1 MKNLRVLF
9 CSIASTAILLS
20 ISIAV
25 YGYNASITGIVRDPS
40 GAVVANAAVSLLN
53 AQQAIIGT
61 TVTDAQGR
69 FIIENVPAGSYLLVV
84 GFEGFTERQM
94 SVAVRGAGETSLEV
108 VLEPRAAS
116 EEVTVTANL
125 GNVESIET
133 ISQQV
138 NVISE
143 REIVERARTV
153 VAEVAQEEVG
163 THVQRTSPTVS
174 GIVVRGVTGNKV
186 NVFVDGVRY
195 STSAQRGGIST
206 FLNLIHPSNL
216 QSVEVLR
223 GPNSAQYGSDAIG
236 GSIQFISRTPVY
248 SPGGDNLHGQLGLF
262 FNSADL
268 SYGSNLTTS
277 FATRRFG
284 LLVNVAGTRANT
296 LRAGRGIDSHNAVTR
311 FFGISSDFAIDGR
324 LPDTAYTQYGG
335 MAKINWSPA
344 DGSNIITSYTRG
356 QQDGGKRYDQLLG
369 GDGNLIADLRNL
381 MSDVF
386 YLRYDK
392 VGAGPLNGFTLTYS
406 FNTQRE
412 ERVNQGGNG
421 NPRASINHEYERI
434 NVHGLQGYGNKLI
447 GANQN
452 ILFGAEY
459 YHERMKAPAFGTS
472 PVTGAFTTRR
482 PRIPDNALY
491 RTGGIYVQ
499 DVWEAIPDRLRV
511 MGNARYSAASYRAR
525 GQDAP
530 VVDGRSLWP
539 DDSLR
544 VSAFTFRAG
553 VVVIPREGL
562 SLLANIGRGFRA
574 PHMTD
579 LGALGL
585 VGTGFEVS
593 ASEVAGLNATV
604 GSSADEDAISTGQR
618 VSQLEP
624 ETNLNYEAGVRY
636 FSRRFDTDV
645 AFFVNDIRDNIVKQ
659 SLILPAG
666 AVGLRLG
673 SETIVAQTPTGVV
686 FVDVS
691 SSPVL
696 VRANFG
702 RNRIYGLEHSSR
714 IRFNNDWSAETIYT
728 YLHVQDMN
736 GTPAPDGWLK
746 VRYAPQG
753 RRFWIE
759 PYIHAAD
766 EQTRLS
772 SIDLGDRRTG
782 ATRSLSSI
790 AAFFLNGATARGLVS
805 AGPDNIFGTA
815 DDFLKATGETLP
827 RIQRRVLGP
836 TLEAAPLFREVPGYV
851 AFNIRGGVRLGERH
865 DLLIDFQNITD
876 RNYRGVDWG
885 VDAAG
890 RGVYVRFNTKF

>member
-1 MKNLRVLF
+1 
-9 CSIASTAILLS
+9 
-20 ISIAV
+20 
-25 YGYNASITGIVRDPS
+25 
-40 GAVVANAAVSLLN
+40 
-53 AQQAIIGT
+53 
-61 TVTDAQGR
+61 
-69 FIIENVPAGSYLLVV
+69 
-84 GFEGFTERQM
+84 
-94 SVAVRGAGETSLEV
+94 
-108 VLEPRAAS
+108 
-116 EEVTVTANL
+116 
-125 GNVESIET
+125 
-133 ISQQV
+133 
-138 NVISE
+138 
-143 REIVERARTV
+143 
-153 VAEVAQEEVG
+153 
-163 THVQRTSPTVS
+163 
-174 GIVVRGVTGNKV
+174 
-186 NVFVDGVRY
+186 
-195 STSAQRGGIST
+195 
-206 FLNLIHPSNL
+206 
-216 QSVEVLR
+216 
-223 GPNSAQYGSDAIG
+223 
-236 GSIQFISRTPVY
+236 
-248 SPGGDNLHGQLGLF
+248 
-262 FNSADL
+262 
-268 SYGSNLTTS
+268 
-277 FATRRFG
+277 
-284 LLVNVAGTRANT
+284 
-296 LRAGRGIDSHNAVTR
+296 
-311 FFGISSDFAIDGR
+311 
-324 LPDTAYTQYGG
+324 
-335 MAKINWSPA
+335 
-344 DGSNIITSYTRG
+344 
-356 QQDGGKRYDQLLG
+356 
-369 GDGNLIADLRNL
+369 
-381 MSDVF
+381 
-386 YLRYDK
+386 
-392 VGAGPLNGFTLTYS
+392 
-406 FNTQRE
+406 
-412 ERVNQGGNG
+412 
-421 NPRASINHEYERI
+421 
-434 NVHGLQGYGNKLI
+434 
-447 GANQN
+447 
-452 ILFGAEY
+452 
-459 YHERMKAPAFGTS
+459 
-472 PVTGAFTTRR
+472 
-482 PRIPDNALY
+482 
-491 RTGGIYVQ
+491 
-499 DVWEAIPDRLRV
+499 
-511 MGNARYSAASYRAR
+511 
-525 GQDAP
+525 
-530 VVDGRSLWP
+530 
-539 DDSLR
+539 
-544 VSAFTFRAG
+544 
-553 VVVIPREGL
+553 
-562 SLLANIGRGFRA
+562 
-574 PHMTD
+574 MTD

-890 RGVYVRFNTKF
+890 RGVYVRFNTRF